1 MQIFMGGRGN
11 GKTVEQTIVAI
22 SEGNPGC
29 MQFCC
34 ELLSKGGYEA
44 LLMLTEAGLKGS
56 RAYQLWNDCCGR
68 DTEKAIKVLQYR
80 KDGRITEEEMKDHV
94 FQPWGKPFNL
104 EEIEKRETAKPEG
117 GFLKARYGMVLAG
130 RTPEGT
136 CLMCA
141 VKHDPDQP
149 HNLQSLAYQYKFYDE
164 HGRWPTWKDA
174 MEHCTKKVQQF
185 WIQALKEKGV
195 KIDG

>member
-11 GKTVEQTIVAI
+11 GKTVEQKIVAI

-80 KDGRITEEEMKDHV
+80 KDGRI
-94 FQPWGKPFNL
+94 NL
-104 EEIEKRETAKPEG
+104 TTFRALHISINAMMSMADGRPGRMQWNIAPKRCSSSG
-117 GFLKARYGMVLAG
+117 SR
-130 RTPEGT
+130 
-136 CLMCA
+136 
-141 VKHDPDQP
+141 H
-149 HNLQSLAYQYKFYDE
+149 
-164 HGRWPTWKDA
+164 
-174 MEHCTKKVQQF
+174 
-185 WIQALKEKGV
+185 
-195 KIDG
+195 